1 MTLRRLSARAFIVVS
16 TLTVWLALHPAP
28 FTMHVLDEAGRAA
41 AGVRIITDNG
51 IVCFTLLD
59 GTASWTELSLLR
71 RAVRFEVRDDHHR
84 YADAS
89 ARLQFDF
96 VSGGY
101 GAPCTTRSHSRQAR
115 CDVTWRLR
123 GVTNPTKLARCA

>member
-1 MTLRRLSARAFIVVS
+1 MKNLRRLSVRALLVVA
-16 TLTVWLALHPAP
+16 TLAVWLMLHPAP
-28 FTMHVLDEAGRAA
+28 FTMQVLDEAGRAA

-71 RAVRFEVRDDHHR
+71 RAVRLQVRDDYHR

-89 ARLQFDF
+89 ARLQFD
-96 VSGGY
+96 SGGH
-101 GAPCTTRSHSRQAR
+101 GT
-115 CDVTWRLR
+115 VTVRR
-123 GVTNPTKLARCA
+123 TAATF